1 MDDKSGKAFDFSLF
15 KRLVNYTKPYKITF
29 YGVAIAAIL
38 LSGFAVMTAI
48 IVGDIVDEAITLK
61 DVDKLWYLTMA
72 MLGVLLGQVVSQ
84 LGFNYYANWLGESVI
99 KDVRID
105 LFSKMM
111 GFKMKYFDNS
121 SIGILVTR
129 AVADMQRIGE
139 IFSQGFFVIVADLLK
154 MAVVGGVMLYQ
165 NWKLALI
172 VFALMP
178 IIAYATRLFQKA
190 MKIAFTDVRAQVSN
204 LNSFVQERITGMKI
218 VQLFNREE
226 TEKEKFRVINEKHQN
241 AWLKTVWYNSIFFP
255 IAEIVS
261 SLAIGLI
268 VWYGGLLNIANVAPN
283 DYGAIFAFILLSDM
297 LFRPLR
303 QIADKFNTLQ
313 MGMVAAN
320 RVFKILDTDSQIEDS
335 GTIEKLDVE
344 GNIEFK
350 DVHFGYLENEE
361 VLHGISFKVKA
372 GETVAIVG
380 ATGAGK
386 STIINLLNRFYEINS
401 GVISVDGISINEYT
415 LNSLRSKI
423 AVVLQDVFLFA
434 DTIANNIS
442 LKNQDISKA
451 DIEAA
456 AKQIGVDEFISSL
469 PNGYDYNVKERGTM
483 LSSGQRQLIAFLRA
497 YVSNPS
503 ILVLDEATSS
513 VDTYSEQLIQKA
525 TEKITE
531 GRTSIIIAHRLATIK
546 KADKIIVMDAGKIME
561 MGSHK
566 ELLKKGGYYSNLYE
580 AQFLSL
586 LVVSCSLLVCLK
598 SIKCT
603 LRPRSWQVY

>member
-1 MDDKSGKAFDFSLF
+1 MSDNTGNAFDTHLF
-15 KRLVNYTKPYKITF
+15 KRLMRYTKPYKLIF
-29 YGVAIAAIL
+29 YVVAVSAIL
-38 LSGFAVMTAI
+38 LSAFAVLTPILLKQIIDDAI
-48 IVGDIVDEAITLK
+48 KGSDA
-61 DVDKLWYLTMA
+61 DKLLYLTLA
-72 MLGVLLGQVVSQ
+72 MLGVLLGQVIFQ
-84 LGFNYYANWLGESVI
+84 LLFNYYANWLGESVI
-99 KDVRID
+99 RDVRIK
-105 LFSKMM
+105 LFRKIL
-111 GFKMKYFDNS
+111 GFRMKYFDTS
-121 SIGILVTR
+121 SLGVLVTR

-154 MAVVGGVMLYQ
+154 MFVAAGVMIYI
-165 NWKLALI
+165 NWKLALL
-172 VFALMP
+172 VFSLLP
-178 IIAYATRLFQKA
+178 IILYATRLFQKA
-190 MKIAFTDVRAQVSN
+190 MKVAFTEVRAEVSN

-218 VQLFNREE
+218 VQLFTRENIE
-226 TEKEKFRVINEKHQN
+226 SKKFREINEKHQN

-261 SLAIGLI
+261 SITVGLV
-268 VWYGGLLNIANVAPN
+268 VWYGGLQNVANITN
-283 DYGAIFAFILLSDM
+283 DVAGTVFAFIMLIDM

-320 RVFKILDTDSQIEDS
+320 RVFKILDTESAIDDT
-335 GTIEKLDVE
+335 GKVEKREVK

-350 DVHFGYLENEE
+350 DVRFGYLEDEE
-361 VLHGISFKVKA
+361 VLHGISFDVKA

-401 GVISVDGISINEYT
+401 GKILVDGVDIKDYK
-415 LNSLRSKI
+415 LASLRSHI
-423 AVVLQDVFLFA
+423 AIVLQDVFLFA

-442 LKNQDISKA
+442 LKNPDVTVS

-456 AKQIGVDEFISSL
+456 AKAIGVDEFITSL
-469 PNGYDYNVKERGTM
+469 PDGYEYNVKERGTM

-497 YVSNPS
+497 YVSKPS

-513 VDTYSEQLIQKA
+513 IDTYSEQLIQKA

-531 GRTSIIIAHRLATIK
+531 GRTSIVIAHRLATIK
-546 KADKIIVMDAGKIME
+546 KADKIIVMDAGKIVE

-566 ELLKKGGYYSNLYE
+566 ELLKKDGYYRSLYE
-580 AQFLSL
+580 AQFLAEE
-586 LVVSCSLLVCLK
+586 VA
-598 SIKCT
+598 
-603 LRPRSWQVY
+603 